1 MASKIDGT
9 NGLLQNYVYLDGTT
23 TPSIVTGFSYTIPSG
38 IQTVLLNPPATFG
51 TGTVILPANPVD
63 GMTVTISTTQQITS
77 FTVSP
82 SAGQT
87 IAGGFSG
94 VFQSR
99 LSLSFTYNSSKTTWY
114 PFTSVNSY
122 KLPNPSTLGNLLV
135 SDGTTWGSTAASSI
149 AAGIGVGQTYTDF
162 GVGSAR
168 AESTTYT
175 NSTGKSILVCLT
187 FQVWNSSGVAT
198 ATVAGVSFTIC
209 GYATTQ
215 GQPTLG
221 GASFIVPPGATYSVA
236 ASGPLTSG
244 SNNITNWA
252 ELR

>member
-23 TPSIVTGFSYTIPSG
+23 TPSIVTAFSYTIPSG

-51 TGTVILPANPVD
+51 SGTVILPANPVD

-122 KLPNPSTLGNLLV
+122 KLPNPSTSGNLLV
-135 SDGTTWGSTAASSI
+135 SDGTIWNSTAASAI
-149 AAGIGVGQTYTDF
+149 AAGIGVGQTWQS
-162 GVGSAR
+162 VSR
-168 AESTTYT
+168 NNNTTYT
-175 NSTGKSILVCLT
+175 NSTGKPIMLNAT
-187 FQVWNSSGVAT
+187 FQVTNSAAT
-198 ATVAGVSFTIC
+198 AQATINGYTFTC
-209 GYATTQ
+209 SGYNTTQ
-215 GQPTLG
+215 GGQTCGNVTLIIPVGANYSLSAG
-221 GASFIVPPGATYSVA
+221 GNG
-236 ASGPLTSG
+236 
-244 SNNITNWA
+244 ITNWS